1 MIEHELAHETCGLEG
16 CTYTASVKQV
26 EIHILHLHS
35 NGLYQKQIKQ
45 KSLTCSDKVN
55 PDEESKKWRE
65 ERKKNF
71 PSVSKSEQAKRQRKL
86 KYDRK
91 IKSIET
97 RRQKELER
105 EEEWK
110 KRQEEKEKL
119 SDSKVKRQSRRKKR
133 KNPEHEELQ
142 HAPTVSVSEEVISL
156 EISINTEKNDIHV
169 KENDP
174 EANIAKKTNSN
185 VEKSKR
191 TKLAIPVDRDSAQGA
206 KRNFDMVL
214 NKDLPFWYGYIEP
227 FKGTKYDY
235 DKTSVSVF
243 HTEVRNSSL
252 HPDRKDKQID
262 AVTTKNTFDQ
272 YKESDKTILK
282 NVRLRENNPC
292 INLEKT
298 ASLQNASMLNKSMD
312 YDSDDEPPDESPILR
327 ESSIETPCTVANK
340 GSEIIFEEKQE
351 KEYAD
356 MCPPGTDADPVDDIF
371 ANNSKKQENAIEP
384 QRSICDTSS
393 MIDKTSKRKSFK
405 ILRKS
410 IHPPTLL
417 EKLLITNIEKERDE
431 LLQCIR
437 YVCDNDFL
445 QKK

>member
-1 MIEHELAHETCGLEG
+1 MAHETCGLEG

-45 KSLTCSDKVN
+45 KSLVCSDKGN
-55 PDEESKKWRE
+55 SEEESKKWRE

-71 PSVSKSEQAKRQRKL
+71 PSVSKSEQAKRQRRL

-105 EEEWK
+105 EEEWR

-119 SDSKVKRQSRRKKR
+119 SDSKAKRQSRRKKR

-142 HAPTVSVSEEVISL
+142 SNPAVVSVSEEVDSQK
-156 EISINTEKNDIHV
+156 ISINTEKNDIHV
-169 KENDP
+169 KERDP
-174 EANIAKKTNSN
+174 ESNIAKNNSN
-185 VEKSKR
+185 EEKSKR
-191 TKLAIPVDRDSAQGA
+191 TKLATPVDSDSTQGA
-206 KRNFDMVL
+206 KVSLNMVL

-235 DKTSVSVF
+235 DKTKVSVL
-243 HTEVRNSSL
+243 HTEDRNSSL
-252 HPDRKDKQID
+252 HQDRKEKQMD
-262 AVTTKNTFDQ
+262 AVTTKNSFDQ
-272 YKESDKTILK
+272 YKESDKRILK
-282 NVRLRENNPC
+282 NVRLHENNPSF
-292 INLEKT
+292 NLENT
-298 ASLQNASMLNKSMD
+298 AYSQNSGMLNKSRD
-312 YDSDDEPPDESPILR
+312 YESDDEPPDESPILR
-327 ESSIETPCTVANK
+327 KSSIEAACSVVNK
-340 GSEIIFEEKQE
+340 GNSIIPEEKLE
-351 KEYAD
+351 KECAA

-384 QRSICDTSS
+384 QKSNCDASS
-393 MIDKTSKRKSFK
+393 VIDKTSKRKSFK